1 MPNRQAG
8 QTMVEFSLVVGA
20 FLIVLFAAVS
30 AAFHSIQRATAET
43 AAAAGV
49 QLAAS
54 GSAADPQTPVYGASF
69 GPTRD
74 LLQPVMFGTTIVPG
88 QQGKASC
95 DAYAQ
100 HMQDGT
106 LMVCAYPDGQLVA
119 ERVVGIP
126 SYIIP
131 FIGRYVHWTIDVT
144 VEMHQVSYQR

>member
-1 MPNRQAG
+1 
-8 QTMVEFSLVVGA
+8 MVEFSLVVGA

-30 AAFHSIQRATAET
+30 AAIHSIQRAAAET

-54 GSAADPQTPVYGASF
+54 GSAANPQTPVYGASF

-74 LLQPVMFGTTIVPG
+74 LLKSVMFDTAIVPG
-88 QQGKASC
+88 PQGASC
-95 DAYAQ
+95 DSYAQ

-106 LMVCAYPDGQLVA
+106 LMVCAYPDGPLVA

-144 VEMHQVSYQR
+144 VEMHQVSYQQ